1 MEDSLIL
8 SIGYLG
14 NLERVSQDKRAC
26 TLISCCMDYRIG
38 NSWLNSLLDDKAVLG
53 QGQSGASS

>member
-14 NLERVSQDKRAC
+14 NLERVSQGKRSRILTSCYVENQFLAIQA
-26 TLISCCMDYRIG
+26 TL
-38 NSWLNSLLDDKAVLG
+38 KE
-53 QGQSGASS
+53 